1 MLTKT
6 FLLVKW
12 QSDQSSH
19 LKQKI
24 QFPIFD
30 QQDYEAE
37 TLEAN
42 CLDML
47 SLVALKLFLGVEMD
61 LIKVWY
67 HVIIGPTTFMK

>member
-1 MLTKT
+1 MTERSIKPSQA
-6 FLLVKW
+6 KN
-12 QSDQSSH
+12 
-19 LKQKI
+19 
-24 QFPIFD
+24 PISNFD
-30 QQDYEAE
+30 LQDYEAE

-47 SLVALKLFLGVEMD
+47 SLVALKLFLGVQMD